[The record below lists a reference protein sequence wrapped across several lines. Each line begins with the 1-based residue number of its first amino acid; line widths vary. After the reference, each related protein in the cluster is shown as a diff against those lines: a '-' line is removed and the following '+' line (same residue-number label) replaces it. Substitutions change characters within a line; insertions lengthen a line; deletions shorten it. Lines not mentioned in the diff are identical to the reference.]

1 MLCRCH
7 LQGYL
12 VAGLSLTQSPVKKVA
27 VTGVECSSARQE
39 IKLSCCPSC
48 WFPSGIWIWDDSL
61 FCLHPNHLDTA
72 PQQDQGL
79 AYLLKLFSFQQN
91 THSLCQTFEV
101 WIYPPVQNKMCFFFR
116 PPSSLIILYKLG
128 NLPHWR
134 LGASS
139 GCSVWFLAV
148 RALSSECQGLGW
160 RPSFKMKCPTA

>member
-1 MLCRCH
+1 MLVSPARIFGCWTEPHTKPCEEGGSHWGGVFICKARDQALLLPFLLISKWDLNLGRQPVLLTPQSSGHSTPTRPGTCISSEA
-7 LQGYL
+7 LQFSAKY
-12 VAGLSLTQSPVKKVA
+12 SLIVPDIWSLDLPT
-27 VTGVECSSARQE
+27 
-39 IKLSCCPSC
+39 CPE
-48 WFPSGIWIWDDSL
+48 
-61 FCLHPNHLDTA
+61 
-72 PQQDQGL
+72 
-79 AYLLKLFSFQQN
+79 QN
-91 THSLCQTFEV
+91 VF
-101 WIYPPVQNKMCFFFR
+101 FFFR